1 MLMNTLTRRCAAWA
15 ACLAILMAALA
26 PSISHALSVSR
37 GAGIAWMEVCSTSGP
52 RLVEAGVSQD
62 ESAAPLSSDSMMESA
77 HCPFCSTHAASFG
90 LPPAAMTS
98 FPITGSARVMP
109 LLFYQAPGPQFIWAG
124 ALSRGPPSV
133 S

>member
-1 MLMNTLTRRCAAWA
+1 MNTLTRRCAAWA

-37 GAGIAWMEVCSTSGP
+37 GADIAWMEVCSTSG
-52 RLVEAGVSQD
+52 LKFVEAAASQD
-62 ESAAPLSSDSMMESA
+62 EAAPSSSSDSMTQSA
-77 HCPFCSTHAASFG
+77 HCPFCSTHAASFC
-90 LPPAAMTS
+90 LPPAAVGA
-98 FPITGSARVMP
+98 FPIAGNARMMP
-109 LLFYQAPGPQFIWAG
+109 FLFYQAPGPQFIWSG